1 MGLGIATAAGVS
13 LAAMMLNFKK
23 TNKIAITGIAGG
35 GKTVFLSSLLWQ
47 LAEFD
52 DADFYP
58 GSQVKISGWRELS
71 SKGSLGEVFP
81 FDKYRDALAR
91 SHKWPDKTTDCYRF
105 SCEYKR
111 SDWKRFSQ
119 RLDFFDFPGERI
131 ADAAIA
137 AYKDYGD
144 WSDHILKHFESNSD
158 YNAALLG
165 YKQVLE
171 AGNLD
176 EAKLLSAYRKALAC
190 LILGYKPL
198 ISPSVFLLDTNGD
211 SARPAT
217 EEALASARLCG
228 LDEES
233 QFAPLP
239 EAVRGANPELAKKM
253 ARNYKLYRK
262 QIALPLY
269 EELADSQSLIILID
283 IPSLLAG
290 GVGRYNDN
298 RQIVLDLI
306 DAVRTDTSIGKRLKK
321 LLRFWSGSLKRI
333 AFVATKADLVLPGD
347 LQNGNLM
354 SLLRQMNTRA
364 KNLLPDIE
372 MKWFVCS
379 ACRSTSQGNAE
390 NTLIGKPIYNNPD
403 RKDMEFEVTALPEA
417 WPDNWMAGEY
427 KYYSVYPETSQNIQ
441 IPPKHIGLDRVF
453 EFVAG

>member
-1 MGLGIATAAGVS
+1 MGLGIATAAGAVI
-13 LAAMMLNFKK
+13 AAKMLNFKK

-58 GSQVKISGWRELS
+58 GSQVKISGWRELPG
-71 SKGSLGEVFP
+71 KGALGQVFP
-81 FDKYRDALAR
+81 FDKYRDALSR
-91 SHKWPDKTTDCYRF
+91 SRKWPDKTSDCYRL

-111 SDWKRFSQ
+111 SDWKRFKQ

-137 AYKDYGD
+137 AYSNYSD

-158 YNAALLG
+158 YNAALAG
-165 YKQVLE
+165 YRKVLQSD
-171 AGNLD
+171 NLD
-176 EAKLLSAYRKALAC
+176 EKAVLTAYRQALAC

-217 EEALASARLCG
+217 EEALAAARLCG
-228 LDEES
+228 LDEAS

-239 EAVRGANPELAKKM
+239 TNIRGANPELAKMM
-253 ARNYKLYRK
+253 AKHYRQYRK
-262 QIALPLY
+262 KLALPLF
-269 EELADSQSLIILID
+269 EELAGSQSLIVLVD

-306 DAVRTDTSIGKRLKK
+306 DAVRSDTSIGRRLKQ
-321 LLRFWSGSLKRI
+321 LLRFWSGSLNKI
-333 AFVATKADLVLPGD
+333 AFVATKADLVLPQD
-347 LQNGNLM
+347 LQNGNLI
-354 SLLRQMNTRA
+354 SLLKQMNTRA
-364 KNLLPDIE
+364 KNLLPDVE

-379 ACRSTSQGNAE
+379 ACRSTSAGNAA
-390 NTLIGKPIYNNPD
+390 NSLIGKPIYNNPEQ
-403 RKDMEFEVTALPEA
+403 KDMEFEVTPLPSA
-417 WPDNWMAGEY
+417 WPDNWSAGEY
-427 KYYSVYPETSQNIQ
+427 KYFTVHPETSQNVQ